1 MMAAPAFVALFV
13 GFFLLG
19 AGIVAGYRSTG
30 RFALACAIGGIGMIV
45 GTTAAVVLP

>member
-1 MMAAPAFVALFV
+1 MMRPELFALFV

-19 AGIVAGYRSTG
+19 AGIVAGYRGAG
-30 RFALACAIGGIGMIV
+30 RFGLACAIGGVGVIV